1 MMDASVRL
9 LLGIAATGALVVAL
23 WLLAVSPKR
32 EQASSLGD
40 QVAQAQQTRDDALAS
55 AAIAD
60 QARAGY
66 PRAYATVARLG
77 KAVPPNADVPSLV
90 YQLSAAAHRA
100 KVDFRAVDVL
110 DSVPSAPATPAAA
123 GAGGGGIKPT
133 PFSFTFQGSYFGL
146 QKLLAEVDRYS
157 RVKGT
162 QVLVDGRL
170 LTIDGVSITPAPHGL
185 PRVQGLV
192 TARAYVAS
200 VPDALPGTTA
210 AATVT
215 PASRVTTP

>member
-1 MMDASVRL
+1 MDASVRL

-40 QVAQAQQTRDDALAS
+40 QVAQAQRTRDDALAS
-55 AAIAD
+55 AAVAD

-110 DSVPSAPATPAAA
+110 DSVPSAAAA
-123 GAGGGGIKPT
+123 GAGGGGITPT

-200 VPDALPGTTA
+200 VPDALPGATP

-215 PASRVTTP
+215 PASRVTP